1 MDNKLLQYLA
11 SLKYK
16 PNRHLVG
23 VQFIFDKNEYEQ
35 NDVPEADH
43 QLFFCMMIKI
53 ATSGN
58 SLKVTKKHFYCTAA
72 AQILGFSPINKDI
85 LSGET
90 PYKRNMYCSL
100 DISKSISENTPYLKH
115 EIYGMIIQPLELFK
129 TEPHIV
135 ISISNP
141 YTAMRIIQGY
151 SYKFGFAQNI
161 KFSGMGGFCT
171 ELVARSYYNND
182 INVSLLC
189 SNSRFSTAWNDDE
202 MGISMPYPM
211 FLDVMDGVLET
222 LNLFEPDNKKAE
234 IIARAE
240 NLNVDIDVQMGNN
253 YFDSCSGIAKIGVVG
268 YFPKSPRK

>member
-1 MDNKLLQYLA
+1 MNYKLSQYLA
-11 SLKYK
+11 SLKYES
-16 PNRHLVG
+16 NRHLVG
-23 VQFIFDKNEYEQ
+23 VQFLFDKNEYDQ
-35 NDVPEADH
+35 IDIPEATH

-53 ATSGN
+53 ATSGK
-58 SLKVTKKHFYCTAA
+58 SLKVTKKHMYCTAA
-72 AQILGFSPINKDI
+72 AQILGFSTIDEDV

-100 DISKSISENTPYLKH
+100 DVSKSISEQTPYLKH
-115 EIYGMIIQPLELFK
+115 KIYGMIVQPLELFK

-135 ISISNP
+135 VSISNP
-141 YTAMRIIQGY
+141 YTAMRIIQSY

-161 KFSGMGGFCT
+161 KFAGMGGLCT

-202 MGISMPYPM
+202 MGVSMPYSM
-211 FLDVMDGVLET
+211 FLDVIDGVLET

-234 IIARAE
+234 IIARAQT
-240 NLNVDIDVQMGNN
+240 LNVDVDVQMGNN
-253 YFDSCSGIAKIGVVG
+253 YFDSCLGVAKMGVVG
-268 YFPKSPRK
+268 YHRKIK